1 MSEARI
7 LLKKFNT
14 TKTLSPVAVRLTQL
28 ISNENST
35 IREFETVIKMD
46 PTLVMRLLKL
56 VNSPFFGLSRKVD
69 SISRAVVVVG
79 TKNLRN
85 MVVTVALKN
94 VFSQTS
100 PEDIFSR
107 TRLWL
112 HCAAVGVC
120 SQMISER
127 IFGQKGEDVFLCSIL
142 HDIGMIVQDQ
152 VARDRFVHTCSTY
165 DPDAG
170 PFVEHERATMGTD
183 HCEIGGLLAEEWNLP
198 AHVVE
203 GIQYHHDME
212 KETAPSSILGIV
224 QLAHYLVSKLD
235 YTAIPGMKAILPG
248 GLTGYFRENI
258 KEYKALVG
266 DLPDEL
272 ENARDLYETEEK

>member
-107 TRLWL
+107 TRLSL

-142 HDIGMIVQDQ
+142 QIGR
-152 VARDRFVHTCSTY
+152 ASCR
-165 DPDAG
+165 
-170 PFVEHERATMGTD
+170 ER
-183 HCEIGGLLAEEWNLP
+183 
-198 AHVVE
+198 V
-203 GIQYHHDME
+203 
-212 KETAPSSILGIV
+212 
-224 QLAHYLVSKLD
+224 
-235 YTAIPGMKAILPG
+235 
-248 GLTGYFRENI
+248 
-258 KEYKALVG
+258 
-266 DLPDEL
+266 
-272 ENARDLYETEEK
+272 

>member
-7 LLKKFNT
+7 LLEKFQA
-14 TKTLSPVAVRLTQL
+14 TKTLSPVAVRLMQL
-28 ISNENST
+28 ISNEKST
-35 IREFETVIKMD
+35 IQAFEKVIRMD

-56 VNSPFFGLSRKVD
+56 VNSPFFGLRQEVD

-85 MVVTVALKN
+85 MVVTAALKN
-94 VFSQTS
+94 VFAQTS
-100 PEDIFSR
+100 PENVFSR
-107 TRLWL
+107 ARLWL
-112 HCAAVGVC
+112 HCAAVSIC

-127 IFGQKGEDVFLCSIL
+127 IFGQKGEDAFLCSIL

-152 VARDRFVHTCSTY
+152 AARDRFVHTCSTY

-170 PFVEHERATMGTD
+170 PFIEHERAAMGTD

-198 AHVVE
+198 VDVVD
-203 GIQYHHDME
+203 GIRYHHDME
-212 KETAPSSILGIV
+212 KETVPSSILGII
-224 QLAHYLVSKLD
+224 QIAHYLVSKLD
-235 YTAIPGMKAILPG
+235 YTAIPGMKAVLPG
-248 GLTGYFRENI
+248 GLTAYLRENI
-258 KEYKALVG
+258 NEYKLLAG

-272 ENARDLYETEEK
+272 ENARDLYETDG

>member
-7 LLKKFNT
+7 LLEKFHA
-14 TKTLSPVAVRLTQL
+14 TKTLSPVAVRLMQL
-28 ISNENST
+28 ISNERSMLQ
-35 IREFETVIKMD
+35 EFEKVIKMD

-56 VNSPFFGLSRKVD
+56 VNSPFFGLRQKVD
-69 SISRAVVVVG
+69 SISRAVVFVG

-85 MVVTVALKN
+85 MVVITALNN

-100 PEDIFSR
+100 PEDVFSR
-107 TRLWL
+107 ARLWL
-112 HCAAVGVC
+112 HCAAVSIC

-127 IFGQKGEDVFLCSIL
+127 IFGRKGEDAFLCSIL

-170 PFVEHERATMGTD
+170 PFIEHEREAMGTD

-198 AHVVE
+198 ADVVD
-203 GIQYHHDME
+203 GIRYHHNME
-212 KETAPSSILGIV
+212 KKTAPSSILGII
-224 QLAHYLVSKLD
+224 QIAHYLVSKLD
-235 YTAIPGMKAILPG
+235 YTAIPGMKAILPR
-248 GLTGYFRENI
+248 GLTAYLRKNI
-258 KEYKALVG
+258 KEYKALVR

-272 ENARDLYETEEK
+272 ENARDLYETDE

>member
-1 MSEARI
+1 MSEAEI
-7 LLKKFNT
+7 LLKKFQDT
-14 TKTLSPVAVRLTQL
+14 ETLSPVAVRLSQL
-28 ISNENST
+28 ISDESST
-35 IREFETVIKMD
+35 IREFEKVIKMD
-46 PTLVMRLLKL
+46 PTLVIRLLKL

-69 SISRAVVVVG
+69 SISKAMVFVG

-85 MVVTVALKN
+85 MVVTAALNN

-100 PEDIFSR
+100 HEDVFSR
-107 TRLWL
+107 ARLWL
-112 HCAAVGVC
+112 HCAAVSIC

-127 IFGQKGEDVFLCSIL
+127 IFGQKGEDAFLCSIL

-165 DPDAG
+165 DPDTG
-170 PFVEHERATMGTD
+170 PFIEHERAAMGTD
-183 HCEIGGLLAEEWNLP
+183 HCEIGGLLAEKWNLP
-198 AHVVE
+198 THVVE

-212 KETAPSSILGIV
+212 KETAPSSILGII
-224 QLAHYLVSKLD
+224 QIAHYLVSKLD
-235 YTAIPGMKAILPG
+235 YTGIPGMKAALPG
-248 GLTGYFRENI
+248 GLIVYFRENI

-272 ENARDLYETEEK
+272 ENARDLYETDG